1 MRYDFTQT
9 KIWRETLFFLRIFH
23 TKCLP
28 DTVEHRSIGEYSHVE
43 VGNKDSVHAT
53 LSLVPG
59 PQHRINLH
67 LYVTRNLDLAEC
79 GLDLAERGMRSNR
92 VWIRSSR
99 MGMRYSRVV
108 DEI

>member
-1 MRYDFTQT
+1 MAGNF
-9 KIWRETLFFLRIFH
+9 IFLRIFQ

-43 VGNKDSVHAT
+43 VWNKDSVHTT

-59 PQHRINLH
+59 SQHRIILH
-67 LYVTRNLDLAEC
+67 LQVTLSGDLDLAEIV
-79 GLDLAERGMRSNR
+79 EEIWPS
-92 VWIRSSR
+92 
-99 MGMRYSRVV
+99 V